1 MPACIFLLPNSLPSS
16 NEIKALGKDAYPPVL
31 RNFLEGFGEPKVATI
46 FENPALSGFASMQW
60 VWMLLTQ
67 RENLAPSAP
76 YLWKGLGG
84 PKVHQEFWA
93 LNGYRKENGVLK
105 SAGDVF
111 DIDEECD
118 LRDLLNPI
126 ARQFN
131 FEVQVLDGRFFL
143 ARKKAWQ
150 VLITPW
156 LAQEDKPAAQP
167 AGPKPLNGLKS
178 LESSKKVLQKA
189 FSMNTEQKPDGLR
202 LKVSGSTAELLRSSF
217 FPILRFAVL

>member
-1 MPACIFLLPNSLPSS
+1 MPACIFLLPNSLPSP

-111 DIDEECD
+111 DID
-118 LRDLLNPI
+118 
-126 ARQFN
+126 
-131 FEVQVLDGRFFL
+131 
-143 ARKKAWQ
+143 
-150 VLITPW
+150 
-156 LAQEDKPAAQP
+156 
-167 AGPKPLNGLKS
+167 
-178 LESSKKVLQKA
+178 
-189 FSMNTEQKPDGLR
+189 
-202 LKVSGSTAELLRSSF
+202 
-217 FPILRFAVL
+217 

>member
-1 MPACIFLLPNSLPSS
+1 MPACIFLLPNSLPSP

-67 RENLAPSAP
+67 RENLAPTAP

-93 LNGYRKENGVLK
+93 LNGYRIENGVLK
-105 SAGDVF
+105 SAGDIF

-118 LRDLLNPI
+118 LRDLLNPV
-126 ARQFN
+126 ARQFD

-150 VLITPW
+150 VLIAPW
-156 LAQEDKPAAQP
+156 LAQENKEPAQT
-167 AGPKPLNGLKS
+167 AGPLNGLKS
-178 LESSKKVLQKA
+178 LEPLKIALQKA
-189 FSMNTEQKPDGLR
+189 LSMNSGQKPDGHL
-202 LKVSGSTAELLRSSF
+202 LKVFGSTAVLLKSSSYLT
-217 FPILRFAVL
+217 LRFAVP

>member
-1 MPACIFLLPNSLPSS
+1 MPACIFLLPNSLPSP

-67 RENLAPSAP
+67 RENLAPTAP

-93 LNGYRKENGVLK
+93 LNGYRIENGVLK
-105 SAGDVF
+105 SAGDIF

-118 LRDLLNPI
+118 LRDLLNPV
-126 ARQFN
+126 ARQFD

-143 ARKKAWQ
+143 RGLLRKTKNRRRLP
-150 VLITPW
+150 V
-156 LAQEDKPAAQP
+156 
-167 AGPKPLNGLKS
+167 PKPLNGLKS
-178 LESSKKVLQKA
+178 LEPLKIALQKA
-189 FSMNTEQKPDGLR
+189 LSMNSGQKPDGHL
-202 LKVSGSTAELLRSSF
+202 LKVFGSTAVVLKSSSYLT
-217 FPILRFAVL
+217 LRFAVL

>member
-1 MPACIFLLPNSLPSS
+1 MPACIFLLPNSLPSP
-16 NEIKALGKDAYPPVL
+16 NEIKALGKDAYPPIL
-31 RNFLEGFGEPKVATI
+31 RNFLDGFGEPRVATI
-46 FENPALSGFASMQW
+46 FENPALSGFASIQW

-67 RENLAPSAP
+67 RENLAPTAP

-105 SAGDVF
+105 SAGDIF

-118 LRDLLNPI
+118 LRDLLNPV
-126 ARQFN
+126 ARQFD

-150 VLITPW
+150 VLIAPW
-156 LAQEDKPAAQP
+156 LAQENKEPAQA
-167 AGPKPLNGLKS
+167 AGP
-178 LESSKKVLQKA
+178 EAAECQY
-189 FSMNTEQKPDGLR
+189 
-202 LKVSGSTAELLRSSF
+202 VSFLA
-217 FPILRFAVL
+217 